1 MKNKKGYTLVEV
13 VVSFSLIMIV
23 MIYLLKTIIVVSEK
37 NTELLSMQEFT
48 VYESSLLDK
57 VYNDID
63 NLIADNVSITQNSD
77 SIVFNDID
85 KILEFN
91 KTDKT
96 IIYNNVIY
104 KLPDS
109 MEFDNTMFSVSTF
122 SKGYIITVNLIL
134 NDTNQKIYI
143 VYQGNHEE

>member
-13 VVSFSLIMIV
+13 VVSFSLILIV

-37 NTELLSMQEFT
+37 NSELLSIQEFT
-48 VYESSLLDK
+48 IYESSLLDK
-57 VYNDID
+57 IYNDID
-63 NLIADNVSITQNSD
+63 NLVADNVSITQSSS

-85 KILEFN
+85 KTLEFN

-96 IIYNNVIY
+96 IVYNNVIY
-104 KLPDS
+104 KLPDN
-109 MEFDNTMFSVSTF
+109 MEFDNTMFNVSTF
-122 SKGYIITVNLIL
+122 SKGYIITVNLKL

>member
-13 VVSFSLIMIV
+13 VVSFSLILIV

-37 NTELLSMQEFT
+37 NSELLSIQEFT
-48 VYESSLLDK
+48 IYESSLLDK
-57 VYNDID
+57 IYNDID
-63 NLIADNVSITQNSD
+63 NLVADNVSITQSSG

-85 KILEFN
+85 KTLEFN

-96 IIYNNVIY
+96 IVYNNVIY
-104 KLPDS
+104 KLPDN

-122 SKGYIITVNLIL
+122 SRGYIITVNLKL

>member
-13 VVSFSLIMIV
+13 VVSFSLILIV

-37 NTELLSMQEFT
+37 NSELLSIQEFT
-48 VYESSLLDK
+48 IYESSLLDK
-57 VYNDID
+57 IYNDID
-63 NLIADNVSITQNSD
+63 NLVADNVSITQSSD

-85 KILEFN
+85 KTLEFN

-96 IIYNNVIY
+96 IVYNNVIY
-104 KLPDS
+104 KLPDN

-122 SKGYIITVNLIL
+122 SRGYIITVNLKL

-143 VYQGNHEE
+143 VYQGNYEE